1 MNREVIIT
9 CALTGSA
16 DTVGRNPH
24 VPVTPAEIAD
34 DALAAAAAGAAIVH
48 VHVRDPDTGGPSR
61 DPGLFAEVDERIRA
75 ENSDLIL
82 NYTGGMGGDLWFDLD
97 DGARLASQSDFVGAA
112 ERVQHILDLRPDI
125 GSLDCGC
132 LNHGEMLYATTPML
146 LRQILEHLNRAS
158 VLPEIE
164 VFELGHV
171 EIAKLLISEGLIASP
186 PLFQLCLGVRYG
198 APATPQAMLAM
209 RDALPSGSRWAAFG
223 VGKMQFPMLAQAVLL
238 GGHVR
243 VGLEDNLFLDR
254 GVPATNAALVERAGA
269 IIRGLGAEV
278 AAVQRAREILKIPVR
293 PSDTARVAPA

>member
-1 MNREVIIT
+1 VNREVIIT